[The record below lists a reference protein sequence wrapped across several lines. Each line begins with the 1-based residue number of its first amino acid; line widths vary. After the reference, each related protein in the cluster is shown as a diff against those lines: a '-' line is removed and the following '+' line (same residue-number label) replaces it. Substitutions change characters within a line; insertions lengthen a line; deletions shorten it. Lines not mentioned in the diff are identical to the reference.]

1 MVRSSS
7 VTLSVTLIWHHGPV
21 NGHLIRIDGT
31 TIDDLK
37 PADVEEALHNDQ
49 ILWLDLHDSSDESL
63 ALLRDVFRIH
73 PLAVEDALEFGQRP
87 KIEDY
92 ENFVSVVFFGASA
105 VGQPMIE
112 VHCFFAENFLVTMHR
127 EPCMAFEG
135 TRTAMA
141 RHHSGL
147 AARIIVL
154 HHVLDSLS
162 DSVFPML
169 ASFDDKVDAI
179 QEQIMIKPERDQL
192 ESLFTFKR
200 WLTDVRKVVAPQ
212 RDMLN
217 ALLSQRVD
225 VPGMTKESEP
235 YFRDLY
241 DNMIRINDL
250 VDSHRDL
257 LSNSMDAYWSMQSNK
272 QNDVMKQ
279 LTIMAT
285 IFLPLT
291 YLTGFFGQNFG
302 WLVTSVGG
310 WEAFF
315 GIGVGT
321 EAIAVIFLLW
331 TFRRRGWL

>member
-1 MVRSSS
+1 M
-7 VTLSVTLIWHHGPV
+7 
-21 NGHLIRIDGT
+21 IRIDGT
-31 TIDDLK
+31 TDDDLK
-37 PADVEEALHNDQ
+37 PDDVERALHNGE
-49 ILWLDLHDSSDESL
+49 ILWLDLHDSSEESL

-73 PLAVEDALEFGQRP
+73 PLAVEDAAEFGQRP

-92 ENFVSVVFFGASA
+92 ENFVSIVFFGANK
-105 VGQPMIE
+105 VNYPMIE

-127 EPCMAFEG
+127 ESCVAFED
-135 TRTAMA
+135 TRAAIT

-147 AARIIVL
+147 DARIIVL

-169 ASFDDKVDAI
+169 ASFDDKVDEI
-179 QEQIMIKPERDQL
+179 QEQIMIKPEREQL

-257 LSNSMDAYWSMQSNK
+257 LSNSMDVYWSMQSNK
-272 QNDVMKQ
+272 ANDVMKQ

-302 WLVTSVGG
+302 WLINSVGG
-310 WEAFF
+310 WEEFF

-321 EAIAVIFLLW
+321 EAIAVILLLLM
-331 TFRRRGWL
+331 FKRRGWL